1 MRLCKEQIGKVY
13 LNALKSLG
21 PEVEISRTDGEWQ
34 ATRKLVLYMTKSMF
48 NPDNQKR
55 DLAQGGTNADVESSA
70 IPIETTTES
79 HLTYMISAIK
89 RKGWSQ

>member
-1 MRLCKEQIGKVY
+1 MY

-89 RKGWSQ
+89 KKGWSQ